1 MKHHHY
7 VSGFF
12 ASKED
17 AESTLSALIAKGL
30 PAERLNIFKTNLDP
44 SVSKTEAKSNEV
56 LKDMVVDGA
65 IGATVGTGIGALA
78 EVALIA
84 ANVSLFIASPL
95 VAPLALLGW
104 GASLGAM
111 AGATIGSKVG
121 ADDKGGRFSDMIR
134 DAISNGQIVLVAET
148 TTEDETAL
156 AQKTIQAAVGNHKDI
171 NTTSKVA

>member
-1 MKHHHY
+1 MDHHHY

-12 ASKED
+12 ATQED
-17 AESTLSALIAKGL
+17 AEGTLSVLIAKGL
-30 PAERLNIFKTNLDP
+30 PAQRLNIFKTNLDP

-56 LKDMVVDGA
+56 LKDMLVDGA

-148 TTEDETAL
+148 TTQDETAL
-156 AQKTIQAAVGNHKDI
+156 AQKIIKAAVSDHKDI
-171 NTTSKVA
+171 NTTLKVA